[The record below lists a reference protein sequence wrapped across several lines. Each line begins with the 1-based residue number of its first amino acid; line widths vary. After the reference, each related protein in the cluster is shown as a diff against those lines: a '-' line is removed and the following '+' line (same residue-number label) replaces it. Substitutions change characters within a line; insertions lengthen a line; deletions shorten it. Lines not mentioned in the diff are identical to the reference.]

1 MPGSVLAAHSNVA
14 ASVSATD
21 SNDNKVTV
29 QTDRDYEVDTSA
41 EATITLNAIAGDDIL
56 NAAEAAAN
64 VAVTGTVGGD
74 AKVGDTVTL
83 TVGSNTYVGAVQAG
97 NTFSIAV
104 PGSVLAA
111 HSNVAASVSVTDSN
125 GNEATASTN
134 RGYSLELNTAPTGT
148 DNTITLAEDG
158 VHHFSADDFGFA
170 DADLGDSLQAVRI
183 DSLPAAGSLQLNGVP
198 VSANQIIAATDLGNL
213 TFQPAPDASGNGYA
227 SLSFSVSDQAGQ
239 FSATANTLN
248 FNVTPVADAPVVTI
262 ELGAPS
268 VTTTTITTANAA
280 SSGQGFSVSAIN
292 LDGSAGVIAING
304 SPVGFGVVGAASGAN
319 SEIGELNGQSERI
332 VVNFDAPVAGVDV
345 RFAWLHSGERAT
357 YTLFDSVGNPIG
369 SGTIAG
375 FTDNVDPAVTLTS
388 TNGAPI
394 SRVEFSA
401 ATNNAGTN
409 DDYLIHSIEFIASSS
424 YPLTITATP
433 TDIDYSESIA
443 SISVAV
449 PSGASLSAGTAN
461 GDGTWTLPLSSSG
474 GGYTVV
480 IDPDTN
486 AVTITG
492 LDMIVPGNP
501 IGNLSVTVTATA
513 QDGSDTESSTATTT
527 VGDTDT
533 PETAA
538 VAVSA
543 SEDSSVVI
551 TLSASDA
558 SSSIANFTITSLPSN
573 GSLIHN
579 GQNVLIGQ
587 VIPAIGNQAS
597 LTFTPNADWNGNT
610 DFQYRAS
617 DVAGNLDHTDATVTI
632 QINPVNDAPV
642 NQLPNGY
649 VTNEDTP
656 LKLSGLSVSDVDVAT
671 GLISVTLAVA
681 SGTLSAANAGG
692 VTVTGSGSASLVLS
706 GTLSDINAYLADAG
720 SQPVYTPV
728 ANASGTITLTMTSN
742 DGGNTGAGGALSDS
756 DSISIRIDPVADA
769 VPGSDVSLVIGTP
782 VVNEISFVSDGGLTG
797 KSEYTF
803 GNGVTISTGSN
814 ATFNWSSGNN
824 LGVNTAGNNGTQAQR
839 IDGNEAIHFRFATG
853 MQYMA
858 LKLKNSA
865 DDVVKISSKLE
876 TADLVG
882 QNTLSG
888 TITSSSTTTVS
899 SANLKVELQLE
910 VLNANG
916 TTSTLTRTATVN
928 SGGTWSLDL
937 TGISGTI
944 TKATLD
950 ATLDGALFNQG
961 GNSSAN
967 LTYALSADMSS
978 LSIGL
983 GAANTFNTS
992 GKKQDDKA
1000 NDGFQIEYIALDPN
1014 QGGLTSYSYP
1024 VDIFAAVQ
1032 DTVGTPETFTRLAL
1046 SDLPAGSTLN
1056 VVLADGSY
1064 QEILPNAQ
1072 GVYDLSAY
1080 TALLSTPTTTSGTD
1094 KIYLTTTSQLPT
1106 GFAPTLTLEVS
1117 DGAFSTAKTII
1128 GGSGDSTLSG
1138 DAGNDFISGGGGND
1152 RLHGMT
1158 GDDTLLGGTGND
1170 ILIGG
1175 AGDDILIGGLGADTF
1190 VWQNGDIGHDSIKDF
1205 SASEGDRIDLRDLL
1219 QGENDDNILNYL
1231 RVDIAS
1237 STLQISTTGVLNDSG
1252 SNADV
1257 TIKLENG
1264 GSAVNLSSYGST
1276 SADIINALVGQH
1288 DLIKID
1294 HN

>member
-1 MPGSVLAAHSNVA
+1 
-14 ASVSATD
+14 
-21 SNDNKVTV
+21 
-29 QTDRDYEVDTSA
+29 
-41 EATITLNAIAGDDIL
+41 
-56 NAAEAAAN
+56 
-64 VAVTGTVGGD
+64 
-74 AKVGDTVTL
+74 
-83 TVGSNTYVGAVQAG
+83 
-97 NTFSIAV
+97 
-104 PGSVLAA
+104 
-111 HSNVAASVSVTDSN
+111 NVAASVSVTDSN

-474 GGYTVV
+474 GYTVV

-681 SGTLSAANAGG
+681 SGTLSAADAGG

-720 SQPVYTPV
+720 SQPAYTPV

-1117 DGAFSTAKTII
+1117 DGALSTAKTII

-1219 QGENDDNILNYL
+1219 QGENDGNILNYL